1 MKQYFK
7 TFLKVMIFIIVL
19 IWILDKIP
27 FNQDINQE
35 IAVNIYKNGTVVD
48 KTTVKID
55 GEKSNYLFTDEE
67 QYWGKF
73 QIISYEKTTIEGI
86 NAGID
91 WNSKDNMQ
99 SITYMMPGVFPDM
112 DIIRI
117 ILINDEMTKF
127 ALMFN
132 DGTVMATSD
141 DLYELYTKH
150 ISINEA
156 GDISINDVY
165 GIPPI
170 K

>member
-1 MKQYFK
+1 
-7 TFLKVMIFIIVL
+7 
-19 IWILDKIP
+19 
-27 FNQDINQE
+27 
-35 IAVNIYKNGTVVD
+35 
-48 KTTVKID
+48 
-55 GEKSNYLFTDEE
+55 
-67 QYWGKF
+67 
-73 QIISYEKTTIEGI
+73 
-86 NAGID
+86 
-91 WNSKDNMQ
+91 
-99 SITYMMPGVFPDM
+99 MMPGVFPDM

-150 ISINEA
+150 ISINAA